1 MYCKLLNITANKSFA
16 LQKKYRDHK
25 NTIYIVGKHN
35 SIIFLYDSEEGLTS
49 KSYDLKGQDFEP

>member
-35 SIIFLYDSEEGLTS
+35 SIYLFV
-49 KSYDLKGQDFEP
+49 